1 MRKQCKRKVWALV
14 DPVSYAIDGAAITP
28 RKELDKLL
36 ARELG
41 ALDAFTRGRA
51 RMAEWQELVAMV
63 NVTETICGAGI
74 GPEALP
80 SVRGAEAALVDAARR
95 YQDTGRMGL
104 TGEGIKAIRDV
115 IEYHDLQ
122 RSSISRS
129 EYERLIRLTSSRIKS
144 GAGTIDLDK
153 TLGPPREKV

>member
-1 MRKQCKRKVWALV
+1 MRKKCRRKVWALV

-28 RKELDKLL
+28 RKDLDKLL

-63 NVTETICGAGI
+63 NVTETICNAGI

-80 SVRGAEAALVDAARR
+80 SVKAAEAALVDAARR
-95 YQDTGRMGL
+95 YQETG
-104 TGEGIKAIRDV
+104 AW
-115 IEYHDLQ
+115 
-122 RSSISRS
+122 
-129 EYERLIRLTSSRIKS
+129 
-144 GAGTIDLDK
+144 A
-153 TLGPPREKV
+153 